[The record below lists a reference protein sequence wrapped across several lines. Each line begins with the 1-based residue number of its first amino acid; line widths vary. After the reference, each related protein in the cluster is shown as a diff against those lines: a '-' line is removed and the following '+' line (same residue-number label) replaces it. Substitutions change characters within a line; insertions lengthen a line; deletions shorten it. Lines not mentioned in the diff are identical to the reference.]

1 MIITY
6 KKVIINKIKNT
17 CLLFFCNKTILPVA
31 KLILSGRA
39 GGGLVVGL
47 PNVDP
52 DPTKNPLIKL
62 ALVVRRIIGEVVRAV
77 VTGRKVL
84 GVVLGLRAGNLCEIG
99 M

>member
-6 KKVIINKIKNT
+6 KKRFSPIKKI
-17 CLLFFCNKTILPVA
+17 LISYFFTKTFLPVA

-52 DPTKNPLIKL
+52 DPTKNPLIKF
-62 ALVVRRIIGEVVRAV
+62 ALVVRRIIGEVVRAD